1 MADIRAISSN
11 SDFSLS
17 ATWFGNVVPGPG
29 DVVFTNGNTVLVSD
43 ARIVRALSNLAGTG
57 IVAGGSIV
65 FLNNGDLTATDA
77 NGLLYGSSLI
87 TTNLSVGQSARL
99 SASTT
104 TSATV
109 GGAGTLIAHGTSGT
123 FNLNGTYLGV
133 NQGSATIDN
142 ASTGTLNITGSV
154 TAVGGSGG
162 SVAPGV
168 RLSGSGTINHTGNVF
183 GSSNSAA
190 VGAVNT
196 SVSGTYNLTG
206 NYTGGSN
213 GAGIENSSTGFF
225 NAIGVGRSGTGAPA
239 IGRGGVG
246 QNTRISGPLELGSS
260 GNINPKQ
267 CQRYTWATTL
277 IPTYEQA
284 VRSDSSTRR
293 DLYSADNIPTGNWP
307 VANNVVSPTVYG
319 PNNELTGT
327 HISPSPS
334 SVAQGVPVGNTVGT
348 AILTGAN
355 VLSAL
360 GMVTGNMDTKFS
372 QIPAQVW
379 SNSTRT
385 LTSGGG
391 GGGSSPTAT
400 EIAAEVWST
409 ATRTLTTAFPSIP
422 TAADIATA
430 VWNAATRTITTTI
443 PSAIDIAVAVWG
455 AVTRTLTS
463 SSAPTATDVATA
475 VWANTARTITGG
487 TVNTIL
493 DKVGYSLTSS
503 ERLAIATAVEQSIL
517 NENDG
522 QAILNAIV
530 GAIGN
535 TNIDQVTLIAA
546 IRADLER
553 NGGMLA
559 GRSTLTAGG
568 VRAELSTE
576 LARLDVAVSSRL
588 APTGTLSTVTTLTN
602 APNVPSAATIASQV
616 RTELTTELSR
626 LDVATSTRLASAS
639 YSAAPTTAAIRT
651 ELSVELARLDTP
663 VSSRLAPSGTLARV
677 TLTDTTTTLTSQ
689 PSFPATSEIA
699 SAVWSTPSRT
709 VTGGSVD
716 KTGYSL
722 TSAERQAI
730 ATAVEQSILNES
742 DGQAILNAIVGA
754 IGNSSVDQVALVAA
768 IRADMERAG
777 GMLSGRSTLTA
788 AQVWAHTSRTITGGT
803 IDNASQTTIAAG
815 EVAAAIRT
823 ELNPE
828 LERLRNCSTMDT
840 TAAALANA
848 LKQ

>member
-1 MADIRAISSN
+1 MEVPNFNFTTKVSWYTANNYPVGGYPLQS
-11 SDFSLS
+11 
-17 ATWFGNVVPGPG
+17 NVV
-29 DVVFTNGNTVLVSD
+29 
-43 ARIVRALSNLAGTG
+43 
-57 IVAGGSIV
+57 
-65 FLNNGDLTATDA
+65 
-77 NGLLYGSSLI
+77 
-87 TTNLSVGQSARL
+87 
-99 SASTT
+99 
-104 TSATV
+104 
-109 GGAGTLIAHGTSGT
+109 
-123 FNLNGTYLGV
+123 LG
-133 NQGSATIDN
+133 
-142 ASTGTLNITGSV
+142 
-154 TAVGGSGG
+154 
-162 SVAPGV
+162 
-168 RLSGSGTINHTGNVF
+168 
-183 GSSNSAA
+183 
-190 VGAVNT
+190 
-196 SVSGTYNLTG
+196 
-206 NYTGGSN
+206 
-213 GAGIENSSTGFF
+213 
-225 NAIGVGRSGTGAPA
+225 
-239 IGRGGVG
+239 
-246 QNTRISGPLELGSS
+246 
-260 GNINPKQ
+260 
-267 CQRYTWATTL
+267 
-277 IPTYEQA
+277 
-284 VRSDSSTRR
+284 
-293 DLYSADNIPTGNWP
+293 
-307 VANNVVSPTVYG
+307 TVYG
-319 PNNELTGT
+319 PNSEFTGT
-327 HISPSPS
+327 SARPATG
-334 SVAQGVPVGNTVGT
+334 SVAFGVAVGQATGT
-348 AILTGAN
+348 AILDGGSLRA
-355 VLSAL
+355 AL
-360 GMVTGNMDTKFS
+360 GMGSANLDTQFAG
-372 QIPAQVW
+372 IPAAVW
-379 SNSTRT
+379 SHITRT

-391 GGGSSPTAT
+391 GGGSSPTAA
-400 EIAAEVWST
+400 EIATEVWST
-409 ATRTLTTAFPSIP
+409 ATRTLTTAFPSVP
-422 TAADIATA
+422 TASDIAVA
-430 VWNAATRTITTTI
+430 VWSAATRTITNTI
-443 PSAIDIAVAVWG
+443 PSAIDIATAVWG

-475 VWANTARTITGG
+475 VWSNTGRTITGG

-493 DKVGYSLTSS
+493 DKAGYSLTSA
-503 ERLAIATAVEQSIL
+503 ERQAIATAVEQSIL
-517 NENDG
+517 NETDG

-535 TNIDQVTLIAA
+535 ANVDQIALIAA

-553 NGGMLA
+553 SGGMLA

-576 LARLDVAVSSRL
+576 LA
-588 APTGTLSTVTTLTN
+588 
-602 APNVPSAATIASQV
+602 
-616 RTELTTELSR
+616 R

-788 AQVWAHTSRTITGGT
+788 AQVWTHTSRTITGGT

-815 EVAAAIRT
+815 EVAAAVRA

>member
-29 DVVFTNGNTVLVSD
+29 DVAFTNGNTVLISD
-43 ARIVRALSNLAGTG
+43 ARTVQALSNLAGTG
-57 IVAGGSIV
+57 IVAGGGFV
-65 FLNNGDLTATDA
+65 FLDGGNLTATNA

-183 GSSNSAA
+183 GSSNSVA